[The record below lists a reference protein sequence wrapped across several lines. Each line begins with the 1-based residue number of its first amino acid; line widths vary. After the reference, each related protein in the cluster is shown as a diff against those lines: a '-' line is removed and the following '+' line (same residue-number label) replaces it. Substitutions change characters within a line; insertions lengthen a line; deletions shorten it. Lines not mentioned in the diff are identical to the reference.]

1 MAGTLAGLA
10 TCSHLRSLDQCPD
23 LPHTSGT
30 RHGDQDMSD
39 AVHSLSAGTN
49 QTAATSLRGEL
60 LTLSDLRAAM
70 AAGWRDF
77 RAFPQFGL
85 FFGATYVAAG
95 LLIWTV
101 LFKGGQLAWL
111 VPATAGF
118 PLIAPFVA
126 VGLYEVSRRR
136 AAGLP
141 IGWRTVLLA
150 LRGRGDEQI
159 ISMGVIVFV
168 AFGFWLMVAHGIF
181 AIFLAESGSSAESLA
196 WLATRVG
203 IAMLLAGSAV
213 GAVMAFAFFAITV
226 ISLPMLVDREVD
238 FLTAIFT
245 SIATV
250 RANGVVM
257 TGWAIGIAAVLFVAM
272 LPMFLGLLVALP
284 VIAHATWH
292 LYRRAV
298 PS

>member
-1 MAGTLAGLA
+1 
-10 TCSHLRSLDQCPD
+10 
-23 LPHTSGT
+23 
-30 RHGDQDMSD
+30 MSD
-39 AVHSLSAGTN
+39 TVHSLSEKTN
-49 QTAATSLRGEL
+49 QAATTSLGAEL
-60 LTLSDLRAAM
+60 LALSDLRAAM
-70 AAGWRDF
+70 VAGWRDF

-95 LLIWTV
+95 LLIWAV

-111 VPATAGF
+111 VPAAAGF
-118 PLIAPFVA
+118 PLVAPFVA

-136 AAGLP
+136 DAGLP

-196 WLATRVG
+196 WLSTRAG
-203 IAMLLAGSAV
+203 FAMLLVGSAV
-213 GAVMAFAFFAITV
+213 GAVMAFAFYTITV

-245 SIATV
+245 SLAIV
-250 RANGVVM
+250 RANRVVM
-257 TGWAIGIAAVLFVAM
+257 IGWAIVIAAILFAAM
-272 LPMFLGLLVALP
+272 LPLFLGLLVALP
-284 VIAHATWH
+284 VLAHATWH

-298 PS
+298 SS